1 MSTLIVN
8 GTVVNASGPSK
19 ADVLIDGEHIQAIGP
34 SLRATADL
42 VVDASDK
49 LVLPGGVDA
58 HTHLDMPL
66 GDIRTADD
74 FESGTIAALCGGTTT
89 IVDYAA
95 QQRGGSLRDALAEW
109 MSRAVG
115 RAVADFGFHM
125 SIADLRPEVEDE
137 MVDLVRAGV
146 TSFKVFMAYPDR
158 LMLNDGE
165 IFRVLRRSAAIGA
178 LVCLHA
184 ENGYV
189 IDVLV
194 REALEAGRTGPDQHP
209 LTRPAALEAEAV
221 RRGIELAA
229 FAGAPIYLVHLSS
242 DLSVEAVAEARRR
255 GLPAIGET
263 CPQYLFLTEDA
274 CRAPGFDG
282 AKFVMSPPPRHSAAA
297 DRLWRGLADGDLQ
310 VVGTDHCS
318 FSMAQKARGRSDFS
332 RIPNGAPGIEHRLAL
347 LYDGGVASGRLTRER
362 LVDVVATA
370 PAKIFGLYPRKGA
383 VAEGADAD
391 LVVFDPAGTT
401 MISAATHHSRAD
413 YSPYEGQC
421 LRGKVD
427 QVFARGEL
435 VVEDGRFVGTPGR
448 GRFVKRAPFGGVP
461 AV

>member
-8 GTVVNASGPSK
+8 GTVVNASGLLK
-19 ADVLIDGEHIQAIGP
+19 ADVLIDGERIRAVGP
-34 SLRATADL
+34 SLGTTANL

-49 LVLPGGVDA
+49 LIFPGGVDA

-95 QQRGGSLRDALAEW
+95 QSRGGTLQDALAEW
-109 MSRAVG
+109 MSRAAG
-115 RAVADFGFHM
+115 HAVTDFGFHM
-125 SIADLRPEVEDE
+125 SIADLRPGVEDE
-137 MVDLVRAGV
+137 MADLVRAGV

-165 IFRVLRRSAAIGA
+165 IFRVLRRSAAIGG

-184 ENGYV
+184 ENGHV

-194 REALEAGRTGPDQHP
+194 REALEAGRTGPCQHP
-209 LTRPAALEAEAV
+209 LTRPAPLEAEAV

-242 DLSVEAVAEARRR
+242 GLSVDAVADSRRR
-255 GLPAIGET
+255 GLPVIGET
-263 CPQYLFLTEDA
+263 CPQYLFLTEDDYH
-274 CRAPGFDG
+274 APGFDG
-282 AKFVMSPPPRHSAAA
+282 ARFVMSPPPRDAASAN
-297 DRLWRGLADGDLQ
+297 RLWQGLADGDLQ

-318 FSMAQKARGRSDFS
+318 FTMQQKARGRDDFS

-347 LYDGGVASGRLTRER
+347 LYDGGVAAGRLPLPRF
-362 LVDVVATA
+362 VDVVATV
-370 PAKIFGLYPRKGA
+370 PAKVFGLYPRKGV

-391 LVVFDPAGTT
+391 LVVFDPRGSTT
-401 MISAATHHSRAD
+401 ISAATHQSRAD
-413 YSPYEGQC
+413 YSPYEGRQV
-421 LRGKVD
+421 RGRVER
-427 QVFARGEL
+427 VFSRGEL
-435 VVEDGRFVGTPGR
+435 VVEDGRFVGAPGR
-448 GRFVKRAPFGGVP
+448 GRFVKRAPFG
-461 AV
+461 ADAAA